1 MRGVARETRKV
12 KDHAVTSNSGSPRG
26 SGCPAVAGE
35 PIHPHAGIHQVNPQW
50 RCGDCRGVVAFEC
63 IRPLSLAVPGSRRNF
78 TGAVEQVSQSL
89 KMSHHMYQPDA
100 AGLLPQGVI
109 LKSKLIIAVGITLS
123 LSAFAQTNSQN
134 LTIEPMS
141 TTTPTFRVTVISRSV
156 QAVNY
161 QHRSGSSKLD
171 FAGTDLMPSANGVA
185 EINSKRGSIAIEAEF
200 GDLQKPTTFGNEYLT
215 YVLWAISPEGRAV
228 NLGEVL
234 LGGNRRSKLNVTTDL
249 QAFALVVTA
258 EPYYAVRQPSNVV
271 VLEET
276 KGTTEAVNAKYE
288 LMERGGYIPTGYKF
302 DPVILN
308 AKLPLEFFEARNALR
323 IAESEGAQQYASD
336 SYQHAVQLMNRADSE
351 ATSKHIDKKPLIAT
365 SREAVQTA
373 EDARAIAVKKMDDV
387 RLANERQDSMDAQAN
402 SLAQADEATR
412 RKEQAESDTAKA
424 QAAKSQAEA
433 DAVNAQAASAQAQ
446 ADAAKARNEAADAQA
461 ATAKAQSDMAA
472 NQASSATAI
481 SAAQADAD
489 QSRADTL
496 KAQQAAQQAE
506 NDKAAMRTKLSEQ
519 LNSILQTRDTARGL
533 IVSMSD
539 VLFDTGKYSLK
550 PGAREKLAKVAGILL
565 AYPGLNI
572 EVGGYTDNVGG
583 DAMNQTLSENRAG
596 SVRDYLVQQGVS
608 SSSVSSKGFGNSLP
622 VASNDNSAG
631 RQQNRRVEL
640 LVSGEAIGHP
650 VNATTGSLH

>member
-1 MRGVARETRKV
+1 
-12 KDHAVTSNSGSPRG
+12 
-26 SGCPAVAGE
+26 
-35 PIHPHAGIHQVNPQW
+35 
-50 RCGDCRGVVAFEC
+50 
-63 IRPLSLAVPGSRRNF
+63 
-78 TGAVEQVSQSL
+78 
-89 KMSHHMYQPDA
+89 
-100 AGLLPQGVI
+100 
-109 LKSKLIIAVGITLS
+109 LKSKLLLAVGITLS

-134 LTIEPMS
+134 LTVEPMG
-141 TTTPTFRVTVISRSV
+141 TTPTFRVTVVSRSV

-161 QHRSGSSKLD
+161 QHRSGSSKVD
-171 FAGTDLMPSANGVA
+171 FAGTELMPSANGVA
-185 EINSKRGSIAIEAEF
+185 EISSKRGSIAIEAEF
-200 GDLQKPTTFGNEYLT
+200 GNLQKPTTFGNEYLT

-234 LGGNRRSKLNVTTDL
+234 LGGNHRSKLNVTTDL
-249 QAFALVVTA
+249 QAFALIVTA

-271 VLEET
+271 ILENVVREET

-302 DPVILN
+302 DPVVLN

-323 IAESEGAQQYASD
+323 IAQSEGAEQYAAD
-336 SYQHAVQLMNRADSE
+336 SYRHAVQLMDKADAE
-351 ATSKHIDKKPLIAT
+351 ATNKHMDRKPLIAT

-373 EDARAIAVKKMDDV
+373 EDARAIAVKKMDEV
-387 RLANERQDSMDAQAN
+387 RLAKERQDSAEAQARTQG
-402 SLAQADEATR
+402 QADEATR
-412 RKEQAESDTAKA
+412 RKEQAESDTVKA
-424 QAAKSQAEA
+424 QAAKAQAES
-433 DAVNAQAASAQAQ
+433 DTVN
-446 ADAAKARNEAADAQA
+446 AQA
-461 ATAKAQSDMAA
+461 ATAKAQSDMAQ
-472 NQASSATAI
+472 NQASSATAL

-496 KAQQAAQQAE
+496 KAQKIAQDAE
-506 NDKAAMRTKLSEQ
+506 SDKAALRTKLSEQ
-519 LNSILQTRDTARGL
+519 LNSILQTRDSARGL

-583 DAMNQTLSENRAG
+583 DAMNQTLSENRAE
-596 SVRDYLVQQGVS
+596 SVRDYLVHEGVS
-608 SSSVSSKGFGNSLP
+608 TGSVSSKGFGNTLP

-640 LVSGEAIGHP
+640 LVSGEAIGNP
-650 VNATTGSLH
+650 VNATTGSLR